1 MSWMSLVI
9 LLAVG
14 SVILGA
20 LALLLLRWFGR
31 REPYRNFLQLRNRRK
46 LTFVRLMIQDS
57 RVPPYVKAV
66 PFLLLLYLA
75 SPIDLIPDIIPVL
88 GYLDD
93 VLITLLAFMLIIK
106 LTSGQVVEELVQ
118 QARDQDATA
127 AVIQGEQPQLAQIPP
142 DAG

>member
-14 SVILGA
+14 SMILGA
-20 LALLLLRWFGR
+20 LALFLLRWFGR

-66 PFLLLLYLA
+66 PLLLLLYLA

-118 QARDQDATA
+118 QARNQDATA
-127 AVIQGEQPQLAQIPP
+127 AVIQGEQPA
-142 DAG
+142 AGPNT

>member
-14 SVILGA
+14 SMILGA
-20 LALLLLRWFGR
+20 LALFLLRWFGR

-66 PFLLLLYLA
+66 PLLLLLYLA

-118 QARDQDATA
+118 QARNQDATA
-127 AVIQGEQPQLAQIPP
+127 AVIRGEQPA
-142 DAG
+142 AGPNT